1 MCSKSANYCHASRA
15 KRDAVVLLCDVSYLQ
30 WDRVSS
36 MFGLQVS
43 LGHTQ
48 DLLHGNSSANHLPK
62 GKFSTKV
69 LGKVAPDPAQNHT
82 L

>member
-1 MCSKSANYCHASRA
+1 MGQ
-15 KRDAVVLLCDVSYLQ
+15 DVC
-30 WDRVSS
+30 VSS

-62 GKFSTKV
+62 GKFSTKG